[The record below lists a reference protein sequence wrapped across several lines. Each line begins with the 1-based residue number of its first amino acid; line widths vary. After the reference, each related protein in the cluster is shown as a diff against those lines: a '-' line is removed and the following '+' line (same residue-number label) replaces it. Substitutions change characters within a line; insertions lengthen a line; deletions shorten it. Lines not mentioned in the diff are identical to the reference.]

1 VKFRLISWRAALLL
15 SLFTLLLGIPAA
27 AVSSA
32 ATSNGWISVANW
44 SETTSAVDG
53 YVYSA
58 GDASPQYVARDIG
71 YGIESVAYPV
81 AAGNYTVKMLPAGAA
96 PSASPVLSASVTVAA
111 DHSYT
116 VAALNVQGQG
126 RQAKVLSDSL
136 VAPAGKSLVRVVQAS
151 TNQSAVTFHCSCAKG
166 AAGDIMS
173 KGSTG
178 TVSDYAGIPA
188 GTWTMTAT
196 GSSAHYSMPVTLT
209 PGTVH
214 TELVYDTPGGIEIAN
229 LEDAAGSGQ
238 PPAGGVGTGFG
249 GTAGH
254 GPGSLLPWLAVI
266 SAGALLALGG
276 GLRLRRNGAAPRDRV
291 RPEPTRM

>member
-1 VKFRLISWRAALLL
+1 VKFGSISWRAALLL
-15 SLFTLLLGIPAA
+15 TLFTVLLGIPAA
-27 AVSSA
+27 SVSSA
-32 ATSNGWISVANW
+32 ATSNGWVSIANW

-53 YVYSA
+53 YLYAV
-58 GDASPQYVARDIG
+58 GDSSPEYVARDIT
-71 YGIESVAYPV
+71 YGTESIAYPV
-81 AAGNYTVKMLPAGAA
+81 GAGNYTVKMLPAGAA
-96 PSASPVLSASVTVAA
+96 PSTSPVLSASVTVQA

-116 VAALNVQGQG
+116 VAALNESQG
-126 RQAKVLSDSL
+126 RQAKVLTDSL

-151 TNQSAVTFHCSCAKG
+151 TNQNAVTFHCSCAKG
-166 AAGDIMS
+166 AAGNIMS
-173 KGSTG
+173 DGSSG
-178 TVSDYAGIPA
+178 TVSEYAPIPA
-188 GTWTMTAT
+188 GTWTMSAT
-196 GSSAHYSMPVTLT
+196 GPSSHYSMLVTLV

-214 TELVYDTPGGIEIAN
+214 TELVYDTPSGIEIEN

-266 SAGALLALGG
+266 SAGALLTLAGG
-276 GLRLRRNGAAPRDRV
+276 IRLRRNGAPHRDEV

>member
-1 VKFRLISWRAALLL
+1 MKFGLISWRAALLL
-15 SLFTLLLGIPAA
+15 SLFALLLGIPAA
-27 AVSSA
+27 SMSSA
-32 ATSNGWISVANW
+32 ATSNGWVSIANW

-53 YVYSA
+53 YVYSV
-58 GDASPQYVARDIG
+58 GDSSPEYVARDIA
-71 YGIESVAYPV
+71 YGTETIAYPV
-81 AAGNYTVKMLPAGAA
+81 GAGNYTVKMLPAGAA
-96 PSASPVLSASVTVAA
+96 SSASPVLSASVTVQA

-136 VAPAGKSLVRVVQAS
+136 IAPAGKSLVRVVQAS
-151 TNQSAVTFHCSCAKG
+151 TNQNAVTFHCSCAPG
-166 AAGDIMS
+166 AAGNIMS
-173 KGSTG
+173 QGSTG
-178 TVSDYAGIPA
+178 TVSEYAPIPA
-188 GTWTMTAT
+188 GTWTMSAT
-196 GSSAHYSMPVTLT
+196 GTSAHYSTQITLV

-214 TELVYDTPGGIEIAN
+214 TELVYDTPSGIQIEN

-238 PPAGGVGTGFG
+238 PPVGGVGTGFG

-266 SAGALLALGG
+266 SAGALLTLAGG
-276 GLRLRRNGAAPRDRV
+276 FRLRRNGMPHRDEV

>member
-1 VKFRLISWRAALLL
+1 MKFGLVSWRAALSLA
-15 SLFTLLLGIPAA
+15 LFTLLLSISAA
-27 AVSSA
+27 SVSSA
-32 ATSNGWISVANW
+32 ATSNGWISIANW

-53 YVYSA
+53 YVYSV
-58 GDASPQYVARDIG
+58 GDSSPEYVAPDIT
-71 YGIESVAYPV
+71 YGTESIAYPV
-81 AAGNYTVKMLPAGAA
+81 GAGHYTVKMLPAGAA
-96 PSASPVLSASVTVAA
+96 PSTPPVLSASVTVQAG
-111 DHSYT
+111 HSYT

-126 RQAKVLSDSL
+126 RQAKVLTDSL

-151 TNQSAVTFHCSCAKG
+151 TNQNAVTFHCSCAKG

-173 KGSTG
+173 SGSTG
-178 TVSDYAGIPA
+178 AVSQYAPIPA

-196 GSSAHYSMPVTLT
+196 GASSHYSMPVTLT

-214 TELVYDTPGGIEIAN
+214 TELIYDTPSGIEIEN

-238 PPAGGVGTGFG
+238 PPSGGVGTGFG

-266 SAGALLALGG
+266 GAGTMLALAGG
-276 GLRLRRNGAAPRDRV
+276 VRLRRNGTPHRDEV
-291 RPEPTRM
+291 RLEPTRM

>member
-1 VKFRLISWRAALLL
+1 VKFGFISWRAALLL
-15 SLFTLLLGIPAA
+15 TLFTVLLGIPAA
-27 AVSSA
+27 SVSSA
-32 ATSNGWISVANW
+32 ATSNGWVSIANW

-53 YVYSA
+53 YLYAV
-58 GDASPQYVARDIG
+58 GDSSPEYVARDIT
-71 YGIESVAYPV
+71 YGTESIAYPV
-81 AAGNYTVKMLPAGAA
+81 GAGNYTVKMLPAGAA
-96 PSASPVLSASVTVAA
+96 PSTSPVLSASVTVQA

-116 VAALNVQGQG
+116 VAALNESQG
-126 RQAKVLSDSL
+126 RQAKVLTDSL

-151 TNQSAVTFHCSCAKG
+151 TNQNAVTFHCSCAKG
-166 AAGDIMS
+166 AAGNIMS
-173 KGSTG
+173 DGSSG
-178 TVSDYAGIPA
+178 TVSEYAPIPA
-188 GTWTMTAT
+188 GTWTMSAT
-196 GSSAHYSMPVTLT
+196 GPSSHYSMLVTLV

-214 TELVYDTPGGIEIAN
+214 TELVYDTPSGIEIEN

-266 SAGALLALGG
+266 SAGALLTLAGG
-276 GLRLRRNGAAPRDRV
+276 IRLRRNGAPHRDEV